1 MITRF
6 KLWFYSKRFFL
17 WLNVCL
23 SLLEMLIHIDILIED
38 MVLDLI
44 LVHLLILFVC
54 SQILSGV
61 KKLLFS
67 EFVITLSCTLTMIKK
82 DILVLDEV
90 LTQGLDNNMII
101 AKAKDSINFS
111 KLQSKFCLSHPY
123 NGSNIFF
130 C

>member
-38 MVLDLI
+38 IVLDLI
-44 LVHLLILFVC
+44 LAHLLILLFC

-61 KKLLFS
+61 KMLLFS
-67 EFVITLSCTLTMIKK
+67 EFIITLLCTLTMIKK

-101 AKAKDSINFS
+101 AKAKYSINFS

>member
-1 MITRF
+1 MIKSLF
-6 KLWFYSKRFFL
+6 KFIGNADPYRYSYRGYGTGFDSCSFA
-17 WLNVCL
+17 
-23 SLLEMLIHIDILIED
+23 
-38 MVLDLI
+38 DLI
-44 LVHLLILFVC
+44 FLFPDFERD
-54 SQILSGV
+54 
-61 KKLLFS
+61 KNA
-67 EFVITLSCTLTMIKK
+67 VIFWVLNASVNIDNEKK

-101 AKAKDSINFS
+101 AKAKYSINFS